1 MRPDSCAPAAAPGR
15 RGTTFSYTR
24 RPLWPQ
30 VWVLPAGNG
39 HADGDRNNDQ
49 QRDREPDQQPPHGG
63 IITRRLPRK
72 ISVSVPKKFAIC
84 LLASEVA
91 PLSKTGGLGDV
102 AGALT
107 RYLHGAGHDVRLFTP
122 AYDFIDRAACAAEPV
137 AGLGQIS
144 LAMGNRTYVFSVLRA
159 SLPQGVPAYLIDC
172 PALFARG
179 AIYTSDPDEHVRF
192 LQLTRAA
199 LTACQRIGFAPQIV
213 HCHDWHTAFAPLY
226 LRTLY
231 ADEPWLRRARS
242 VLTIHNIGY
251 QGIFPATEVADLGLP
266 RAAQTLLYQPD
277 FAAGRIN
284 ALRHGIL
291 YADTITTVSPT
302 HAREICSDE
311 YGMGLQDSLRARAAR
326 GELSGILNGVD
337 YDEWDPRR
345 DRYLPLHY
353 DADSL
358 AVKAQLKRRLRVRRG
373 LEGSRDAPLA
383 GMVSRLAVQ
392 KGIELLFD
400 ALPRVLED
408 RPLSVVVLGS
418 GEPRYELFFSALEQR
433 FAGRVSFQSG
443 YDDELAHWIEAASD
457 MFLMPSRYEP
467 CGLNQMYSLRYG
479 TVPIVRRTGGLADS
493 VEHYNA
499 ASGRGTGVVFNDFE
513 AGALEWALNTA
524 LDLYALP
531 AHWRRMIRNGMQ
543 CDFSWQH
550 QGEQYVALYARL
562 TA

>member
-1 MRPDSCAPAAAPGR
+1 MPEK
-15 RGTTFSYTR
+15 FS
-24 RPLWPQ
+24 
-30 VWVLPAGNG
+30 
-39 HADGDRNNDQ
+39 
-49 QRDREPDQQPPHGG
+49 
-63 IITRRLPRK
+63 
-72 ISVSVPKKFAIC
+72 IC

-122 AYDFIDRAACAAEPV
+122 AYDSIDLAACSAQPV
-137 AGLGQIS
+137 AGLRQIA
-144 LAMGNRTYVFSVLRA
+144 LPIGERTYVFSVLRA
-159 SLPQGVPAYLIDC
+159 WLPQGAPAYLIDC

-179 AIYTSDPDEHVRF
+179 AIYTADPDEHVRF
-192 LQLTRAA
+192 LLLTRAA
-199 LTACQRIGFAPQIV
+199 LTACQRLGFAPQIV
-213 HCHDWHTAFAPLY
+213 HCNDWHTAFAPLY
-226 LRTLY
+226 LRTVH
-231 ADEPWLRRARS
+231 ADEPLLRRARS

-251 QGIFPATEVADLGLP
+251 QGIFPAAQVADLDLP
-266 RAAQTLLYQPD
+266 PAAQTLLYPPE

-311 YGMGLQDSLRARAAR
+311 YGMGLQDSLRVRAAR
-326 GELSGILNGVD
+326 GEVSGILNGVD

-358 AVKAQLKRRLRVRRG
+358 PVKAQLKRRLCVRRG
-373 LEGSRDAPLA
+373 LAAAADVPLA

-400 ALPRVLED
+400 ALPRVLER
-408 RPLSVVVLGS
+408 RPLGVVVLGS
-418 GEPRYELFFSALEQR
+418 GEPRYEQFFSRLEQR
-433 FAGRVSFQSG
+433 FGGRVSFQSG

-493 VEHYNA
+493 VEHYDA
-499 ASGRGTGVVFNDFE
+499 ASGRGTGVVFNDFDSP
-513 AGALEWALNTA
+513 ALEWALNTA
-524 LDLYALP
+524 LDLYASP
-531 AHWRRMIRNGMQ
+531 AQWTRMVRNGMQ

-550 QGEQYVALYARL
+550 QGEQYLALYARL